1 MALANKFPSY
11 DLPPAAGFRAT
22 GAFGVYVH
30 VPFCAHT
37 CDFCAFYQVE
47 PRRDDIDRYLTAVER
62 EFALIEGPA
71 HCDTAFW
78 GGGTPGLLPARD
90 LERLGRAQLARFG
103 LPRREWTV
111 ELAPGSVKPDKLAV
125 LRELGVTRASLGV
138 QSFSPRLLDALGRQH
153 SLEQVRRAWNAVRAA
168 GFASVNLDL
177 IFAVPG
183 QSLEDWS
190 ADLREA
196 VQCGPDHI
204 STYCLTFEED
214 TGLFVRLSEGKV
226 SIDPERER
234 RFYEA
239 TWEQLAAAGF
249 VQYEISNHARA
260 GHECAHNLN
269 TWRMHEWA
277 GFGPSAASQQNGWRG
292 ANPADLEAWIG
303 LVAAGTRG
311 SFDRITLSSAQ
322 LVEDALIFGLRMNA
336 GVDLSELGARF
347 GAVTIVPFR
356 PILAR
361 LVGDSL
367 ALWIDREGCRI
378 ALTPAGRLVAD
389 AVGGELLGR
398 GDASGPGGVIGSD
411 GRASDTV

>member
-1 MALANKFPSY
+1 MALANKIPSY
-11 DLPPAAGFRAT
+11 DRPPTAGFRAT

-47 PRRDDIDRYLTAVER
+47 PRREDIGRYLTAIEQ
-62 EFALIEGPA
+62 EFALVVGPA
-71 HCDTAFW
+71 RCDTVFW
-78 GGGTPGLLPARD
+78 GGGTPGLLTARD

-103 LPRREWTV
+103 PPAREWSV
-111 ELAPGSVKPDKLAV
+111 ELAPGSVKPDKLAI
-125 LRELGVTRASLGV
+125 LRDLGVTRASLGV

-153 SLEQVRRAWNAVRAA
+153 SLEQIRRAWDAVRAA

-226 SIDPERER
+226 TIDPERER
-234 RFYEA
+234 QFYEA
-239 TWEQLAAAGF
+239 TWEQLGVAGF
-249 VQYEISNHARA
+249 AQYEISNHARP
-260 GHECAHNLN
+260 GHECVHNIN

-277 GFGPSAASQQNGWRG
+277 GLGPSAASQQNGWRG
-292 ANPADLEAWIG
+292 ANPADLDAWIN
-303 LVAAGTRG
+303 LVAAGTRTAT
-311 SFDRITLSSAQ
+311 DRVSLSSAQ
-322 LVEDALIFGLRMNA
+322 LVEDALIFGLRLNA
-336 GVDLSELGARF
+336 GVDLRNLGERF
-347 GAVTIVPFR
+347 GTATLTPFR
-356 PILAR
+356 ATLDRLIEDGLAHW
-361 LVGDSL
+361 
-367 ALWIDREGCRI
+367 ADREHERI

-389 AVGGELLGR
+389 AVGGELLGC
-398 GDASGPGGVIGSD
+398 GGAAGPAAS
-411 GRASDTV
+411 